1 MQVDVNRS
9 CASCALD
16 YGAGAAI
23 SPRDAEGGKSNAFL
37 DRFRSL
43 VRLEYTSLLRCNVD
57 PRTTRVITLA
67 VPLFRRAKEEVL
79 LP

>member
-1 MQVDVNRS
+1 MQVDVNQ
-9 CASCALD
+9 SCALD

-23 SPRDAEGGKSNAFL
+23 SPRDAEGGKSDAFL

-43 VRLEYTSLLRCNVD
+43 VRLKYTSLLRCNVD

-67 VPLFRRAKEEVL
+67 VHLCHRAKEKL